1 MCTAEKPDSL
11 SALSASS
18 GNRGFSS
25 TSAAY
30 GAISF
35 SHRSRSTARNSLCS
49 SGSLNTSNDGLPV
62 MSDSSLLVR
71 KLTPGPEKSVPEGS
85 VLLQHDC
92 PELLLKRL
100 DPLAQMRIRCAEDA
114 HRQQPGVARSS
125 DRNGRP
131 RNPGR
136 HFD

>member
-49 SGSLNTSNDGLPV
+49 SGSLNTSKDGLPAI
-62 MSDSSLLVR
+62 SDSSLLATNFILGT
-71 KLTPGPEKSVPEGS
+71 KQPVPQGG
-85 VLLQHDC
+85 VFLQHGC

-100 DPLAQMRIRCAEDA
+100 HPLAQVRVGCSENS
-114 HRQQPGVARSS
+114 H
-125 DRNGRP
+125 
-131 RNPGR
+131 
-136 HFD
+136 